1 MSSDSSPT
9 PAAIEWR
16 DDARRVQFEH
26 WLGLV
31 APAHGLHPA
40 SLRAASADASFRRY
54 FRVDASGP
62 LHSFIIMDAPPL
74 HEDCASFVAVSEQL
88 HRGGVHVPQVLSWE
102 QTHGF
107 LLLSDLGDQT
117 YLSALR
123 NPATGGQRAH
133 ELMLEALDTLV
144 RLQQV
149 PAASLAPY
157 DEALQRREMDLF
169 DSWYLERHLGL
180 NLSAEQRSQLAE
192 AKTLIV
198 SATLAQPAVFV
209 HRDFHSRNLMVSDPN
224 PGVLDF
230 QDAVR
235 GPITYDLVSL
245 LRDAYIPWDEE
256 LQIDYAARYWERARR
271 AGLPVAADFSDFW
284 RDFEWMGLQRQ
295 LKVLGIFARLAHR
308 DGKAAYLDDMPVVWT
323 YAHRACL
330 RYRPF
335 TALAALLEQA
345 AGVARQAGYS
355 F

>member
-1 MSSDSSPT
+1 
-9 PAAIEWR
+9 
-16 DDARRVQFEH
+16 
-26 WLGLV
+26 
-31 APAHGLHPA
+31 
-40 SLRAASADASFRRY
+40 
-54 FRVDASGP
+54 
-62 LHSFIIMDAPPL
+62 MDAPPE
-74 HEDCASFVAVSEQL
+74 HEDCAPFVSVCGQL
-88 HRGGVHVPQVLSWE
+88 HQGGVHVPQVLSWQRE
-102 QTHGF
+102 HGF

-133 ELMLEALDTLV
+133 ELMLEALDALV

-149 PAASLAPY
+149 PAAALPPY

-180 NLSAEQRSQLAE
+180 TLSGEQREQLA
-192 AKTLIV
+192 AAQALIL
-198 SATLAQPAVFV
+198 ANTLAQPLVFV

-308 DGKAAYLDDMPVVWT
+308 DGKTAYLNDMPVVWT
-323 YAHRACL
+323 YAHRVCV
-330 RYRPF
+330 RYRP
-335 TALAALLEQA
+335 LAALGVLLEQA
-345 AGVARQAGYS
+345 AGVERQAGYS